1 MEDIM
6 DAVMRIFFIHVLLA
20 FDGLIM
26 HKAGFLC
33 NDKAYALS
41 KIFIRILYIIAIQKN
56 IC

>member
-56 IC
+56 IY